1 MSTRYNTGNPIES
14 TDVRDMS
21 DNAKNLDLFS
31 NSSELSFDDRF
42 GVERKTIQGMIAEFD
57 AQILN
62 MGFSRIGTFT
72 AGATLTNPRQ
82 TLLWDTANGGDGQE
96 YGWSGAFPKVVPPSS
111 TPASTGGI
119 SVGAWMS
126 RFDPELRIMVRES
139 LLRSYAEAGYNL
151 VDGSFEAGGALVNAN
166 DVLLQER
173 TGKAFS
179 GPAGVVSAGTDPTS
193 GGFVDRSGFVRP
205 YYSVLHGTVADIA
218 SGAFLAGSVVSVV
231 DREFGLYEIMG
242 SGWPVAANGWDVL
255 AAGAGRVAVYR
266 PGADGCHLD
275 QIGLVVDTG
284 VDQKPLITNAL
295 NNYDIVNFPSGTV
308 TVAPIWIPSHTTI
321 NLKRGTTI
329 LSKTGYIWSDC
340 VLNID
345 GVTDVTINGNMGE
358 VKMLRSEYPL
368 QEVINGNL
376 INSEYRHCVKIYG
389 ASNVTINDLVGR
401 DPGGDCFTIGG
412 NNVCANIV
420 LNCPVTFNGR
430 RQGISVTNVN
440 GCWINSPRLYN
451 TNGLPP
457 EAGIDIEPNPVAGYF
472 NRGIF
477 VNDVYSE
484 NNRGGAVL
492 VSPGLSAGYTTPVSV
507 FVRGVHSVNDGKT
520 QNGAVRC
527 VPGKAATVPCPGR
540 ITISDV
546 VAESPASS
554 GVFIGRW
561 NNLAPHLRLENI
573 VVSNVGGDPG
583 QASLIYKSGVIVR
596 NEPGDTIGTT
606 YGNFEIDGLEVW
618 DNRDNAGLA
627 TTYAPIYINN
637 ANNANEQMADIDI
650 KNIRTYK
657 AAAKWGSNTDYP
669 MIIATTDLTNV
680 EIDFGAYKVP
690 TSSSTMPIHAVGSV
704 AYVTTN
710 STITLRPASQMR
722 GSTYK
727 FLVDASVTL
736 QIAKVGSDFIA
747 GFNTATNGI
756 RATQK
761 GAYIELTAS
770 DDGTYWVVT
779 SGNPTMWTAY

>member
-126 RFDPELRIMVRES
+126 RFDQELRIMVRES
-139 LLRSYAEAGYNL
+139 LRRSYAEAGYNL

-193 GGFVDRSGFVRP
+193 GGFVGRSGFVRP

-266 PGADGCHLD
+266 PGADGCRLE

-295 NNYDIVNFPSGTV
+295 NNYDTINFPSGTV
-308 TVAPIWIPSHTTI
+308 TVSPIWIPSRKTI
-321 NLKRGTTI
+321 NLKNNTTI
-329 LSKTGYIWSDC
+329 LAKTGYIWSDC
-340 VLNID
+340 VLNIIE
-345 GVTDVTINGNMGE
+345 VTDVTINGNGGS

-368 QEVINGNL
+368 QEVIDGNL
-376 INSEYRHCVKIYG
+376 INSEYRHCVKLSG
-389 ASNVTINDLVGR
+389 ASNVTINDLVGV
-401 DPGGDCFTIGG
+401 DPGGDCFGIGHL
-412 NNVCANIV
+412 VCTNIV
-420 LNCPVTFNGR
+420 LNRPVAINGR
-430 RQGISVTNVN
+430 RQGISVINAN

-457 EAGIDIEPNPVAGYF
+457 EAGIDIEPNPISGYF

-484 NNRGGAVL
+484 NNMGGAVL
-492 VSPGLSAGYTTPVSV
+492 ISPGLSAGYTTPVSV
-507 FVRGVHSVNDGKT
+507 FVRGVHSKNDGKNA
-520 QNGAVRC
+520 NGAIRC
-527 VPGKAATVPCPGR
+527 VPGIAATVPCPGR

-573 VVSNVGGDPG
+573 VVSNVGSDPA
-583 QASLIYKSGVIVR
+583 QNFSVYKSGLVLR
-596 NEPGDTIGTT
+596 SEPRDTVGTA
-606 YGNFEIDGLEVW
+606 YGNFEVDGLEVW

-637 ANNANEQMADIDI
+637 ANNANEQVAGIDI

-657 AAAKWGSNTDYP
+657 SAAKWGSNTDYP
-669 MIIATTDLTNV
+669 MIITTTNLTNV
-680 EIDFGAYKVP
+680 DIDFGAYKVP
-690 TSSSTMPIHAVGSV
+690 TTASTIQPHAIGSV
-704 AYVTTN
+704 TYVTKN
-710 STITLRPASQMR
+710 STINLTPASQTR

-727 FLVDASVTL
+727 FLVDAAVTL

-747 GFNTATNGI
+747 GFNTATSGI

-779 SGNPTMWTAY
+779 SGNPTMWAAY